1 MDKKLAM
8 GTIIKDG
15 LDIGLKNAVP
25 ILVNVLLFVLT
36 VWIPYLNI
44 GTIIGLIVGIPAKAS
59 RGEAISM
66 TEIFD
71 PKYRKSKSEFF
82 LTYGLVSVG
91 VFAGCVFFLIP
102 GCIIGIAWSLAL
114 LLAVDKGKASLEAIS
129 ISNKVT
135 YGNKGAIFLAEL
147 VLFVVAGILGAVF
160 MMIPFVGWLLY
171 LAVVIFTMFVSIGM
185 QAYIYKTLCADE

>member
-8 GTIIKDG
+8 GAIIKDG

-36 VWIPYLNI
+36 IWIPYINI
-44 GTIIGLIVGIPAKAS
+44 GTLIGMVVGIPAKAS

-71 PKYRKSKSEFF
+71 PKYRKSMSEFF
-82 LTYGLVSVG
+82 LTSGLVSVG
-91 VFAGCVFFLIP
+91 VFAGCALLFIP
-102 GCIIGIAWSLAL
+102 GCIIGIAWSLAI

-147 VLFVVAGILGAVF
+147 VLFVAAGILGAIV
-160 MMIPFVGWLLY
+160 MMIPYVGWLLY
-171 LAVVIFTMFVSIGM
+171 LAVFILSMFIFIGM
-185 QAYIYKTLCADE
+185 QAYIYKTLCADA